1 MNFGFLKPLMEE
13 LYHNEPDWKVIIK
26 KIGDKCKE
34 NSITIEGGVNL
45 TFVKLLYSKV
55 GLDLKKRPR
64 FNNKVKKFRASI
76 TFEDESVEET
86 KEQTKVETK
95 EENTQST
102 NIINW

>member
-34 NSITIEGGVNL
+34 NNITIEGGVNL
-45 TFVKLLYSKV
+45 TFVKLLYNKA
-55 GLDLKKRPR
+55 GFDLKKRPR
-64 FNNKVKKFRASI
+64 ANNKVKKFRASI
-76 TFEDESVEET
+76 TFDESVEES
-86 KEQTKVETK
+86 KVESTKVETK
-95 EENTQST
+95 EENTST

>member
-34 NSITIEGGVNL
+34 NNITIEGGVNL
-45 TFVKLLYSKV
+45 AFVKLLYNKA
-55 GLDLKKRPR
+55 GFDLKKRPR
-64 FNNKVKKFRASI
+64 ANNKVKKFRASI
-76 TFEDESVEET
+76 TFEDESVE
-86 KEQTKVETK
+86 TK